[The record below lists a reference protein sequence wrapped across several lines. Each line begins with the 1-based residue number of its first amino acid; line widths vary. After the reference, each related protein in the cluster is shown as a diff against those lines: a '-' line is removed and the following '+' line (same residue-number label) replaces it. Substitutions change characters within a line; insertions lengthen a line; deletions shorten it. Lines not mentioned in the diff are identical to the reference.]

1 MPELSSLTIMLVVN
15 VVLPWIGIYM
25 MEEGAPGLNISQ
37 IGSPNGATLAYGGY
51 VLVGTLVYLL
61 LYTHWQR
68 PSAPH
73 RVVPITQRAM
83 HRVTS
88 VVIAVELGALIFVY
102 LGAGASAVLEGD
114 IGKGEFRSNLGALGP
129 LAYSLRDFLGPML
142 CALVGWVWRRCPAG
156 TTEHALFGVTIL
168 LTSSYSAVW
177 GYKTAALQALVPTV
191 LVVLPTMKLSSLL
204 LMAIPALLA
213 PLGFAMLF
221 DRLPLAEAFDFVLWR
236 ATVGSGDTLWRLWD
250 LQSQGYTF
258 APYLPTLWQ
267 ILGSTLGVLV
277 SDLSRTNQEQLL
289 QTDFSVLATTTVKDY
304 VLDIQV
310 LTSNVTSTVFGEG
323 LIALGSPG
331 YLVFAALA
339 GVVVALTRTVLNRA
353 VATERPLLTIGMA
366 NYIGFSVIAWLSS
379 GGLIALC
386 NIPHLVSFTFALT
399 CCALILGHAGLGRLR
414 VR

>member
-1 MPELSSLTIMLVVN
+1 MHELSSLTIMLAVV

-25 MEEGAPGLNISQ
+25 MEEGAPGLNILQ
-37 IGSPNGATLAYGGY
+37 IGSPNGATLAYGWY

-61 LYTHWQR
+61 LYRHWQC
-68 PSAPH
+68 PSEPH
-73 RVVPITQRAM
+73 RVVPITRRAM
-83 HRVTS
+83 HRVAS
-88 VVIAVELGALIFVY
+88 VVIAVELGALVFLFV
-102 LGAGASAVLEGD
+102 GAGVSAVLAGE
-114 IGKGEFRSNLGALGP
+114 IGKGEFRSTLGALGP
-129 LAYSLRDFLGPML
+129 LAYSLRDFLIPML

-156 TTEHALFGVTIL
+156 ATEHALFGVTIL
-168 LTSSYSAVW
+168 LTSSYPAVW

-191 LVVLPTMKLSSLL
+191 IAVWPKIRVSYL
-204 LMAIPALLA
+204 LMIALPAFCSA
-213 PLGFAMLF
+213 VGSAMLF
-221 DRLPLAEAFDFVLWR
+221 DHLPLAEAWNFVLWR

-250 LQSQGYTF
+250 LHIEGYVF
-258 APYLPTLWQ
+258 APYLPTWLQ
-267 ILGSTLGVLV
+267 ALGGNLGALV
-277 SDLSRTNQEQLL
+277 ADLSRTNQDELM
-289 QTDFSVLATTTVKDY
+289 QTDFSALATATVKDY
-304 VLDIQV
+304 ALGVNT

-339 GVVVALTRTVLNRA
+339 GVVVALTRTVLNH
-353 VATERPLLTIGMA
+353 ATATARPLLTIGMA
-366 NYIGFSVIAWLSS
+366 NYIGFSVLSWLNS